1 MRTRYIYCL
10 LLIFASLSSCKKDFL
25 EVIPKGRQIAEKT
38 EDYALLMNNS
48 TFYQYLNSG
57 GWQVPVLMGD
67 DIAAEATFFNSA
79 NPQTQ
84 RLFRWDDVIYEQVM
98 DVPSDLRSFL
108 PQIYTCNLV
117 INDVM
122 SSTGGTEQRK
132 KSLQAEAL
140 ANRAW
145 IYFQLVNFYAKPY
158 NAATASTDPG
168 FPIITEADAMETFFS
183 RGTVQGTY
191 DFIIA
196 DLLAAIENLPMENV
210 MKTRFSKPAAQALL
224 GKVYLFMGKPDL
236 ALPLLESALKNNANS
251 ASPARLYDY
260 NVTFA
265 PGGAF
270 LPIANNGPT
279 SPGNNYND
287 FTESVLAKTFGNPFA
302 FGNSGIIISPE
313 TAALY
318 SPSDLRLKFYSPT
331 YSTGLPNPQGRL
343 RKYGVSYSKFGVG
356 LPEVY
361 LLLAECRAR
370 LNRLDAAVSDLE
382 AFRAKRMPVAD
393 AKVPATIA
401 GNQNALIRFIFDE
414 RVREFAA
421 EGYRWFDMRRM
432 SVDPIF
438 QGITFTH
445 KVYPSTAGDPT
456 IFTLRQPDRLVLR
469 LPANIMVSN
478 PGMENNP

>member
-1 MRTRYIYCL
+1 MRTRYIFCL
-10 LLIFASLSSCKKDFL
+10 LVICASFSSCKKDFL
-25 EVIPKGRQIAEKT
+25 EVIPKGQQIAEKT

-48 TFYQYLNSG
+48 TFYQYLNGG
-57 GWQVPVLMGD
+57 GWQAPVLMGD
-67 DIAAEATFFNSA
+67 DVAAEATFFNSA
-79 NPQTQ
+79 PVQTQ
-84 RLFRWDDVIYEQVM
+84 RLFRWDEVIYDQVT
-98 DVPSDLRSFL
+98 DVASDLRLFL
-108 PQIYTCNLV
+108 PQVYTSNLV
-117 INDVM
+117 INEVM
-122 SSTGGTEQRK
+122 GSKGGSEQQK
-132 KSLQAEAL
+132 KALQAEAL
-140 ANRAW
+140 ATRAW

-158 NAATASTDPG
+158 NAATAGTDPG
-168 FPIITEADAMETFFS
+168 FPIITKADAMESVFN

-191 DFIIA
+191 DFIIS
-196 DLLAAIENLPMENV
+196 DLVSAIENLPMENV
-210 MKTRFSKPAAQALL
+210 IRTRFSKPAAQALL

-236 ALPLLESALKNNANS
+236 ALPLLESALANNAS
-251 ASPARLYDY
+251 AASPARLYDY

-265 PGGAF
+265 PGGSF

-287 FTESVLAKTFGNPFA
+287 FTESILAKTFGNPFA

-331 YSTGLPNPQGRL
+331 YNTGQPNPQGRL

-356 LPEVY
+356 LPELH
-361 LLLAECRAR
+361 LLIAESRAR
-370 LNRLDAAVSDLE
+370 LNRLDAAVADLE
-382 AFRAKRMPVAD
+382 AFRSKRMPAAD
-393 AKVPATIA
+393 AKVPAAVA
-401 GNQNALIRFIFDE
+401 GDQNALIRFIFDE

-432 SVDPIF
+432 SVDPVF

-445 KVYPSTAGDPT
+445 KVYPATATAPVVYT
-456 IFTLRQPDRLVLR
+456 MNQPDRLVLR
-469 LPANIMVSN
+469 IPPNIMVSN